1 MPRWSR
7 ACPTLNLRRFI
18 DRILK
23 AGAWTV
29 RASFARPSTVDLRGK
44 ARSPTR
50 DGTWRVCAAP
60 LIGQSIWSVVVSYII
75 FGIGAVAAAA
85 VVAMWS
91 YKRLTA
97 GRTRGGRRW

>member
-1 MPRWSR
+1 MPHSEPATVYRLQLESWSLDC
-7 ACPTLNLRRFI
+7 ASVLRPAEHGR
-18 DRILK
+18 LE
-23 AGAWTV
+23 GQG
-29 RASFARPSTVDLRGK
+29 P
-44 ARSPTR
+44 PTR

-85 VVAMWS
+85 VLAMWS

-97 GRTRGGRRW
+97 GRTGGGRRW